1 MGREAVSACSSKC
14 AESGRSRQ
22 QVGDSGRTD
31 VFWDGAGPSRSSF
44 AGGGGGSGPDGVRSG
59 HSWGGGRAARRAG
72 QAGRPCHTTQRVD
85 RQRARRIAQM
95 SRGCRSLRTAS
106 NRMVCAVHAGE
117 DGGLAD
123 VHSVP
128 SLALN
133 DHPQRRNHPS
143 PSCGIT
149 VFSAVPMCYRT
160 FFDKKNK
167 KKSGCT
173 LVPPKTQLSHSSGS
187 GVSVLG

>member
-1 MGREAVSACSSKC
+1 MRDLRATSDENLGAWSRPRRLSAHVPASARK
-14 AESGRSRQ
+14 
-22 QVGDSGRTD
+22 VGDHGSKWETRVGQMCFVMGPGRAA
-31 VFWDGAGPSRSSF
+31 VPLRGA
-44 AGGGGGSGPDGVRSG
+44 GGSGPDGVRSG

-143 PSCGIT
+143 PSCEIT
-149 VFSAVPMCYRT
+149 VFSAVPMCNRT
-160 FFDKKNK
+160 IKNA
-167 KKSGCT
+167 T
-173 LVPPKTQLSHSSGS
+173 RF
-187 GVSVLG
+187 

>member
-31 VFWDGAGPSRSSF
+31 VFCDGAGPSRSSF

-133 DHPQRRNHPS
+133 DHPQRRKHPS

-149 VFSAVPMCYRT
+149 VFSAVLMCNRT
-160 FFDKKNK
+160 LI
-167 KKSGCT
+167 GMLLLT
-173 LVPPKTQLSHSSGS
+173 IEGS
-187 GVSVLG
+187 GRFRDRLLRMSL

>member
-1 MGREAVSACSSKC
+1 MF
-14 AESGRSRQ
+14 Q
-22 QVGDSGRTD
+22 QVRGKWEITAASGSLGLDRC
-31 VFWDGAGPSRSSF
+31 VLGWCRAEPQFLC
-44 AGGGGGSGPDGVRSG
+44 GGRGGGSGPDGVRSG

-143 PSCGIT
+143 PSCEIT
-149 VFSAVPMCYRT
+149 VFSAVPMCNRT
-160 FFDKKNK
+160 LNIF
-167 KKSGCT
+167 KSSLQAGYPRNPE
-173 LVPPKTQLSHSSGS
+173 LNSHLYQ
-187 GVSVLG
+187 SVQ